1 MKIHDLIN
9 GCIAMENAS
18 AFIYSKFMQLFP
30 KEKDFWEDLFNDEM
44 SHSSFLNDVEYYEM
58 FNGLQI
64 SDLPL
69 SISLI
74 EKTLKF
80 VEKISEHIKF
90 NPVSFEDA
98 LRIALKIEETMVEI
112 FTNDLI
118 SIAITNNESFLEKIF
133 RDERLHVDKI
143 KNMMIKKGYLKV
155 S

>member
-1 MKIHDLIN
+1 
-9 GCIAMENAS
+9 MENAS

-143 KNMMIKKGYLKV
+143 KNMMIQKGYLKV

>member
-1 MKIHDLIN
+1 
-9 GCIAMENAS
+9 MENAS